1 MSGGGHL
8 SGRRGPRR
16 DAAFQDQGRRVRLL
30 EHRAWRR
37 SQLAGQHFRA
47 GIMAEMKQRSLEEVK
62 ALSVE
67 EAVEIMRQA
76 GIVGAGGGGFPTY
89 CKYKSPLL
97 HLHVNATESEPGY
110 WGDKLLHKEYLEE
123 FLQVFEAMKTI
134 FGFEQISL
142 GVHEKDREWFADYA
156 EHADDGVYDI
166 RYVPNTYALGE
177 EKTLIKHATDTRV
190 PRFVDNPDGMRRPG
204 MPPDVGKV
212 VNNSETLLNV
222 YNALF
227 LGKPTTTTVFT
238 VYGEGIDLKVYEA
251 PIGASFAEI
260 LAIAGLDVENSA
272 HLSLLDGG
280 PYLHD
285 MAIKEIG
292 NGDGYVRRMT
302 NALFLI
308 PKDRQGKEYADTK
321 TDPPEE
327 GIVSLV
333 GEISGVHIPLGG
345 GLLKPATLLVS
356 EGDEVKYE
364 QKLGD
369 PVDEGFSIGVWASMG
384 GQISSIENDIVAIGE
399 GAVPQEEAEAQAEAS
414 GAGGAPPRGEAEP
427 FQEAETGTRR

>member
-1 MSGGGHL
+1 
-8 SGRRGPRR
+8 
-16 DAAFQDQGRRVRLL
+16 
-30 EHRAWRR
+30 
-37 SQLAGQHFRA
+37 
-47 GIMAEMKQRSLEEVK
+47 MAEMKQRSLEEVK

-89 CKYKSPLL
+89 FKYKVPQPHLL
-97 HLHVNATESEPGY
+97 VNATESEPGY
-110 WGDKLLHKEYLEE
+110 WGDKLVHKEHLDE
-123 FLQVFEAMKTI
+123 FLQLFEAMEAI
-134 FGFEQISL
+134 FDFEQISL
-142 GVHEKDREWFADYA
+142 CVHEKDREWFADYE
-156 EHADDGVYDI
+156 EHAGDGFFDV
-166 RYVPNTYALGE
+166 RHVPDTYALGE
-177 EKTLIKHATDTRV
+177 EKTLVKHATDARV
-190 PRFVDNPDGMRRPG
+190 PRFLDTPQGMRRPG

-238 VYGEGIDLKVYEA
+238 VYGEGIDLKVYEV
-251 PIGASFAEI
+251 PIGASFAEV
-260 LAIAGLDVENSA
+260 LEIAGLDVQNSG

-285 MAIKEIG
+285 LGIKEIG

-333 GEISGVHIPLGG
+333 GKISGVHIPLGG
-345 GLLKPATLLVS
+345 GLLKPATRLVA
-356 EGDEVKYE
+356 EGDEVEYE
-364 QKLGD
+364 QKIGE
-369 PVDEGFSIGVWASMG
+369 PADEGFSIGVWASMG
-384 GQISSIENDIVAIGE
+384 GKISSIENNIVAIAE
-399 GAVPQEEAEAQAEAS
+399 GAIPQEEAEAEAQAS

-427 FQEAETGTRR
+427 FQEAEAETRR